1 MDRIRKLFLRNAAPE
16 EAHEPPLRTGVFRRR
31 RNSSKTSKRTQDSTE
46 SGVRRSRN
54 KSQGGKHTNRR
65 SRGGSISHNKKFL
78 KNIGAKT
85 KERVRKVRT
94 LTDSRIHGS
103 KPSELVRKS
112 VENRSQSK
120 CSNSRRKAVHPETA
134 EKRRRAKYGKVS
146 ETKVEDFTKFETVSA
161 AARPAV
167 SKNLARAKRKHKHSN
182 RNEQR
187 GAEGSVA
194 KEMENS
200 LMTSTPKSQTGSGWT
215 ITEEQSGISSRKEQT
230 SSDHPG
236 SSSKTYRSGEHPSH
250 SPGKTEASSDREL
263 VTAKEAGPSMPHEE
277 SKPLSDA
284 AEIHSENSPFL
295 NGQLECREV
304 RSVRATKDEEMPS
317 FSFICKTVSST
328 LLQILA
334 QASKRRSGGP
344 GRRAA
349 MVARLRLGRF
359 NHATKVSGQ

>member
-1 MDRIRKLFLRNAAPE
+1 MVDHQKLFVIVSLQQFPQAATSIEHLMDRIRKLFLRNAAPE

-215 ITEEQSGISSRKEQT
+215 ITEEQTKLTEAVNIRAIRQEKLRHLAIVNWLRQKRR
-230 SSDHPG
+230 DHPCLMKKANLSLMPLKSILKIAH
-236 SSSKTYRSGEHPSH
+236 SSMDNWNAVK
-250 SPGKTEASSDREL
+250 
-263 VTAKEAGPSMPHEE
+263 
-277 SKPLSDA
+277 
-284 AEIHSENSPFL
+284 
-295 NGQLECREV
+295 LEV
-304 RSVRATKDEEMPS
+304 
-317 FSFICKTVSST
+317 
-328 LLQILA
+328 
-334 QASKRRSGGP
+334 
-344 GRRAA
+344 
-349 MVARLRLGRF
+349 
-359 NHATKVSGQ
+359 